1 MTPEARAR
9 LRGLINREIESPGD
23 PQRFREALEEAFP
36 DLEWAMRLASLK
48 DEEHR
53 TTFYVKSEHVWYR
66 RFGFRMM
73 RPLFV
78 VAIIAAVL
86 FSLQRVIDPA
96 IALACFLG
104 GAFAFYFVLQIY
116 AYRWSRKDLGK
127 LDDARSRYRQRL
139 ERLRDEL
146 DDAGGG

>member
-9 LRGLINREIESPGD
+9 LRAMLDREIESAAD
-23 PQRFREALEEAFP
+23 PERFRSELERAFP
-36 DLEWAMRLASLK
+36 DLGPVLRFAALK

-78 VAIIAAVL
+78 VAVVAAVL
-86 FSLQRVIDPA
+86 FSLQRVVDPA
-96 IALACFLG
+96 IALACFLA
-104 GAFAFYFVLQIY
+104 GAFAFYVVLQGF
-116 AYRWSRKDLGK
+116 AYRWSRRDLGK
-127 LDDARSRYRQRL
+127 LDDARARYRQRL

-146 DDAGGG
+146 D